1 VLSLPGFNFAWNEEI
16 RFRDLDALA
25 HVNNGSFLVYLE
37 SARLAWWLQVTGR
50 PAGLQALDMM
60 LARVEMDFRA
70 PLFWGEAVMV
80 GVRCASMKRSS
91 FVMEFEVRERTSGR
105 LCAEARKVCV
115 YYDFGAGRS
124 LPLPDA
130 LRAAIRA
137 QDPAVVETV

>member
-1 VLSLPGFNFAWNEEI
+1 VLSIPGFNFVWNDDI
-16 RFRDLDALA
+16 RFRDLDALG

-37 SARLAWWLQVTGR
+37 SARLAWWLEVTRR

-60 LARVEMDFRA
+60 LARVEMDFLA
-70 PLFWGEAVMV
+70 PLFWGEGVAV

-105 LCAEARKVCV
+105 LAAQARKVCV
-115 YYDFGAGRS
+115 YYDFGASRS
-124 LPLPDA
+124 QPLPQD

-137 QDPAVVETV
+137 QDPAVLETA